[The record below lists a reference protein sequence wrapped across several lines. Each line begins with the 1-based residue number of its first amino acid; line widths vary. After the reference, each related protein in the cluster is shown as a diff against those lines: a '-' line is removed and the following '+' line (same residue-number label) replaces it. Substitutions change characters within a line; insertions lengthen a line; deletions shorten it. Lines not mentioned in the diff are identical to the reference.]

1 MILENSVLK
10 YKDVGSLSMAEL
22 KKTQEEKVKSWRL
35 LRIDEELRAGHRVNA
50 TSLAEKIG
58 GVSART
64 IQRDIEYM
72 KLFHNAPI
80 EWDEHNKTYYYSEPN
95 FFIKSIQLT
104 EGELFSVAL
113 FDQLLEQYRNTPLE
127 VNLKNTFRKIVDSL
141 PAEVTVDSLFLD
153 SNTTFIPDQT
163 ATMEESVFTTVFQTL
178 KKKTTLEF
186 DLPTEKGLKFLRPEK
201 KSQIFEKKIS

>member
-1 MILENSVLK
+1 MGDNNS
-10 YKDVGSLSMAEL
+10 SRE
-22 KKTQEEKVKSWRL
+22 QKVKSWRL
-35 LRIDEELRAGHRVNA
+35 IRIDEELRAGKIVTA
-50 TSLAEKIG
+50 ASLAKKIE
-58 GVSART
+58 GVSTRT
-64 IQRDIEYM
+64 IQRDIAYM
-72 KLFHNAPI
+72 RYSYNAPI

-127 VNLKNTFRKIVDSL
+127 VNLKNIFRKIVDSL
-141 PAEVTVDSLFLD
+141 PAEVSVDSSFLD

-178 KKKTTLEF
+178 KKKTANCR
-186 DLPTEKGLKFLRPEK
+186 LKR
-201 KSQIFEKKIS
+201 